1 MCKRERTI
9 GSREIG
15 TDFDSWAAGESD
27 SECVFVCGA
36 APITQQTTTKTKR
49 ENGSDEE
56 KRERINVRLGR
67 VREDKGSEGR

>member
-1 MCKRERTI
+1 MGLAKSEPILTVGLRERVTA
-9 GSREIG
+9 SVCVCQ
-15 TDFDSWAAGESD
+15 
-27 SECVFVCGA
+27 CVFVCGA

-56 KRERINVRLGR
+56 KRERITVRLGR